1 MHLIL
6 TNFISVGGLM
16 QSILYVAISNAEQ
29 ISVSLSF
36 HLVNLDYLSFKL
48 IIWPDTIIQ
57 FG

>member
-6 TNFISVGGLM
+6 TNFISVGGFM